1 MADIFISYRHGTTDS
16 WAADDVAKRL
26 DQHFSVFFD
35 GRRGSLEL
43 GDVFPDAIEDA
54 LNDCR
59 IVLAIIG
66 PDWCSKESLRR
77 LRRDADWVRREL
89 RMTLGRPDV
98 RVVPLVIEP
107 ARIPDAASLPDDIA
121 TLVDRQARE
130 LSPPRMDVDI
140 EDLVH
145 RLRDWLGGRGASPER
160 VHQVPPALPYLCD
173 RKDQEEAFVEMAGTL
188 DPATNVLTCVVHG
201 HRWEC
206 HDELLQRFQCEGVLE
221 DTFGIDDGVGI
232 FPVQLNRVKLR
243 SGLFREAL
251 ASALKAD
258 VIGKRTASDDDVRA
272 WLSAILQPIVVV
284 VQFTWSD
291 YQEVGDRLVPDLV
304 QAWNGLVRPGD
315 PAKTARPS
323 RPVVLWI
330 NLTYEEDDR
339 ELPRAVL
346 FSPLP
351 KLSSVEERHIREW
364 LVLRKVNPHVAVK
377 KQELLQLPLD
387 RDYCHAPGQLHMMR
401 FAEAVHRILG
411 AP

>member
-43 GDVFPDAIEDA
+43 GDIFPDAIEDA
-54 LNDCR
+54 LNECR
-59 IVLAIIG
+59 IVLAVIG

-77 LRRDADWVRREL
+77 LRRENDWVRREL
-89 RMTLGRPDV
+89 SMTLGRPDV

-145 RLRDWLGGRGASPER
+145 RLRDWLGGRGASTER

-251 ASALKAD
+251 TSALKAD

-304 QAWNGLVRPGD
+304 QAWTALLCPGD
-315 PAKTARPS
+315 PGTTVRPS

-364 LVLRKVNPHVAVK
+364 LVLRKVHPHVATK
-377 KQELLQLPLD
+377 RQELLQLSLD

-401 FAEAVHRILG
+401 FAEAVNRIL
-411 AP
+411 AAR

>member
-1 MADIFISYRHGTTDS
+1 
-16 WAADDVAKRL
+16 
-26 DQHFSVFFD
+26 
-35 GRRGSLEL
+35 
-43 GDVFPDAIEDA
+43 
-54 LNDCR
+54 
-59 IVLAIIG
+59 
-66 PDWCSKESLRR
+66 
-77 LRRDADWVRREL
+77 
-89 RMTLGRPDV
+89 
-98 RVVPLVIEP
+98 
-107 ARIPDAASLPDDIA
+107 
-121 TLVDRQARE
+121 
-130 LSPPRMDVDI
+130 
-140 EDLVH
+140 
-145 RLRDWLGGRGASPER
+145 
-160 VHQVPPALPYLCD
+160 
-173 RKDQEEAFVEMAGTL
+173 
-188 DPATNVLTCVVHG
+188 VVHG

-232 FPVQLNRVKLR
+232 FPVQLNRAKLR

-304 QAWNGLVRPGD
+304 QAWNALVRPDD
-315 PAKTARPS
+315 PRKMVRPS

-351 KLSSVEERHIREW
+351 KLSAVEERHIREW
-364 LVLRKVNPHVAVK
+364 LVLRKVHPHVAAR
-377 KQELLQLPLD
+377 KQELLQLALD

-401 FAEAVHRILG
+401 FAEAVTRIL
-411 AP
+411 AAR

>member
-54 LNDCR
+54 LNECR
-59 IVLAIIG
+59 IVLAVIG

-77 LRRDADWVRREL
+77 LRRENDWVRREL
-89 RMTLGRPDV
+89 SMTLGRPDV

-107 ARIPDAASLPDDIA
+107 ARIPDAAALPDDIA
-121 TLVDRQARE
+121 ALVDRQARE

-145 RLRDWLGGRGASPER
+145 RLRDWLGGRGASPEQ
-160 VHQVPPALPYLCD
+160 VAHVPPALPYLCD

-251 ASALKAD
+251 TSAFKAD
-258 VIGKRTASDDDVRA
+258 VIGRRTASDDDLRA

-304 QAWNGLVRPGD
+304 QAWTALLCPGD
-315 PAKTARPS
+315 PAKTVRPS

-364 LVLRKVNPHVAVK
+364 LVLRKVHPHVATK
-377 KQELLQLPLD
+377 RQELLQLPLD

-401 FAEAVHRILG
+401 FAEAVNRIL
-411 AP
+411 AAR